1 MQKIGRASAQVA
13 GRFLFL
19 GVSVQILLG
28 ICWGVRSFGIFPEF
42 GDSYTWLKAS
52 ETLVCDDYMGI
63 GYPLFLM
70 LVKGIES
77 ISSIPYTFFV
87 YTVQILIAFYAGV
100 VFLRACGVTGK
111 KIFLCWGSL
120 ALLTFPCAMQS
131 HLAVLP
137 NSPGYSFLLL
147 ELSAVIRIL
156 RQDAVAEDAVAEDG
170 ETTAPARPLHG
181 LFEAGIWWALST
193 LCVVENLYLGLV
205 PLIVLWLIH
214 LWQLR
219 SRKTEKKR
227 VGRELLLLLAMAG
240 ILFTLV
246 PMLSL
251 IHI

>member
-87 YTVQILIAFYAGV
+87 YMVQILIAFYAGI
-100 VFLRACGVTGK
+100 FTGMRSDREK
-111 KIFLCWGSL
+111 DIFVLGKPGASDFSLCHAKSSGRIAEFSGIFL
-120 ALLTFPCAMQS
+120 F
-131 HLAVLP
+131 
-137 NSPGYSFLLL
+137 
-147 ELSAVIRIL
+147 
-156 RQDAVAEDAVAEDG
+156 
-170 ETTAPARPLHG
+170 TAGTVGGDPDPA
-181 LFEAGIWWALST
+181 AGCCGGGW
-193 LCVVENLYLGLV
+193 
-205 PLIVLWLIH
+205 
-214 LWQLR
+214 
-219 SRKTEKKR
+219 
-227 VGRELLLLLAMAG
+227 
-240 ILFTLV
+240 
-246 PMLSL
+246 
-251 IHI
+251 